1 VSLPDQSDIAYHMP
15 FMEEAAS
22 KAGIIIEIGVGTGAG
37 STRAFA
43 RGLKRSAAEVKMHI
57 GVDIRPE
64 GVEEVP
70 DSYWHFVCGPSE
82 APSTAAKVNSLLEI
96 NQKADII
103 FIDTIH
109 IYEHMELELPIWE
122 RFAGP
127 QTLWMFHDTW
137 MFGLGNHMTV
147 AILDYC
153 KAHPEWEF
161 VDHSREAHGL
171 GLMRWRQ

>member
-15 FMEEAAS
+15 FMEDAAS
-22 KAGIIIEIGVGTGAG
+22 KAAIIMERGVGRGAG

-70 DSYWHFVCGPSE
+70 DSYWYFVCGPSE
-82 APSTAAKVNSLLEI
+82 APSTAIKVAELIPEHD
-96 NQKADII
+96 ADII

-122 RFAGP
+122 RFAGYR
-127 QTLWMFHDTW
+127 TLWIFHDTW
-137 MFGLGNHMTV
+137 MFGIYNHMTE
-147 AILDYC
+147 AIKDFCNL
-153 KAHPEWEF
+153 HPEWEF

-171 GLMRWRQ
+171 GLMRWKT

>member
-1 VSLPDQSDIAYHMP
+1 MSLPDQSDIAYHMP
-15 FMEEAAS
+15 FMEDAAS
-22 KAGIIIEIGVGTGAG
+22 RAGIIIEIGVGTGAG

-64 GVEEVP
+64 GVEEAP
-70 DSYWHFVCGPSE
+70 DSYWYFVCGPSE
-82 APSTAAKVNSLLEI
+82 APSTAIKVAELI
-96 NQKADII
+96 PDHAADII

-122 RFAGP
+122 RFAGYR
-127 QTLWMFHDTW
+127 TLWIFHDTW
-137 MFGLGNHMTV
+137 MFGIYNHMTE
-147 AILDYC
+147 AIKDFCNL
-153 KAHPEWEF
+153 HPEWEF

-171 GLMRWRQ
+171 GLMRWKT